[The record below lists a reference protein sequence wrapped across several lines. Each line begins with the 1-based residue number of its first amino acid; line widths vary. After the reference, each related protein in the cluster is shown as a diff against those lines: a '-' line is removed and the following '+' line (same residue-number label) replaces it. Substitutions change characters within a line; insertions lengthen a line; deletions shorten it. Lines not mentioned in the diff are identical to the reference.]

1 MKHRDPERVSHLEL
15 EVENLEA
22 RIATWGLPG
31 LSGTVSIGI
40 SLSGG
45 GGC

>member
-1 MKHRDPERVSHLEL
+1 MKLRNPERVQHLEL
-15 EVENLEA
+15 EVEKLEE

-31 LSGTVSIGI
+31 LSGTISLGL

-45 GGC
+45 CGC